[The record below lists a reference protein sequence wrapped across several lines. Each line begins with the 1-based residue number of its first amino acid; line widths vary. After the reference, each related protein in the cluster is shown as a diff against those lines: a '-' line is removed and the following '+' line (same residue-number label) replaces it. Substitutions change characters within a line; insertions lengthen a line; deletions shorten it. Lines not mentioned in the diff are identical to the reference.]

1 LDAEIQIKMEK
12 LGEMLD
18 REKFTEELASVTVWK
33 SIQTNM
39 ELQEFRKG
47 LMEVLFLIVAK

>member
-18 REKFTEELASVTVWK
+18 REKFTELASVTVWK